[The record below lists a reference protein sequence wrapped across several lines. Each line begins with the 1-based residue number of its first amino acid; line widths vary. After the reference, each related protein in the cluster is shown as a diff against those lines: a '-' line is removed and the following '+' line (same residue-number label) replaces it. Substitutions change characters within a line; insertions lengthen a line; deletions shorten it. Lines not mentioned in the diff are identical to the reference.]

1 MDVKSRKAE
10 QSAATRDSLV
20 AVARELFAER
30 GYGDV
35 PTEEIVRRAGVTRG
49 ALYHHFRD
57 KRDLFHAVVEQV
69 EIELTQRIATE
80 SLAGKDPVEALQIG
94 AQAFLDAC
102 REPAIQQILLA
113 DAPSVL
119 GWSAW
124 RELGSR
130 YGLGVI
136 EAALGAAMDAGLIAR
151 QPIKPLSHLLLGGLD
166 EAAMYVATADD
177 AASARA
183 EMGAILDRYLRALA
197 AEV

>member
-10 QSAATRDSLV
+10 QSAATRDALV

-151 QPIKPLSHLLLGGLD
+151 QPIKPLSHLLLGALD

-177 AASARA
+177 AASART
-183 EMGAILDRYLRALA
+183 EMGAILDRYLRALT

>member
-177 AASARA
+177 AASART
-183 EMGAILDRYLRALA
+183 EMGAILDRYLRALT